1 MDYSFLMFPGFREK
15 AVTLSYDD
23 GGDADRRL
31 VAILNKHGLKG
42 TFNLNSKMVYSQ
54 REGKLHADEVKN
66 LYLTAGHEIAT
77 HGCVH
82 LPLAAVD
89 FASAVND
96 IINYRKA
103 LEILSGDFVIG
114 NAYADGSYDEDV
126 LRIMK
131 YCGICYARTTTS
143 TYSFNMPREWLKW
156 NPTCKHTD
164 PKLME
169 LAKEFVEWQ
178 PRSYYLNNV
187 PKLFYL
193 WGHSFE
199 FDNDDNWNV
208 IEEFSAY
215 IGGREDIWYAT
226 NNEIFKYAQAFERLQ
241 FSANGEMVYNPSVV
255 DVYIRYFGK
264 QYLVPAG
271 KKVILEG
278 RF

>member
-96 IINYRKA
+96 IINDRKA

>member
-15 AVTLSYDD
+15 TVTLSYDD
-23 GGDADRRL
+23 GVVADKRL
-31 VAILNKHGLKG
+31 VAILNKYGLKG
-42 TFNLNSKMVYSQ
+42 TFNLNSKRVYSQ
-54 REGKLHADEVKN
+54 RTRELHADEVKN

-96 IINYRKA
+96 IINDRKA
-103 LEILSGDFVIG
+103 LESLSGDFVIG
-114 NAYADGSYDEDV
+114 NAYANGSYDEDV

-131 YCGICYARTTTS
+131 YCGICYARTITS
-143 TYSFNMPREWLKW
+143 THSFIMPQEWLEW

-169 LAKEFVEWQ
+169 LAKELVEWQ
-178 PRSYYLNNV
+178 PRGYYLDNV

-199 FDNDDNWNV
+199 FDEDDNWNV

-226 NNEIFKYAQAFERLQ
+226 NGEIYQYAQAFERLQ
-241 FSANGEMVYNPSVV
+241 FSANGELVYNPSVV

-271 KKVILEG
+271 ERVILEG
-278 RF
+278 RT